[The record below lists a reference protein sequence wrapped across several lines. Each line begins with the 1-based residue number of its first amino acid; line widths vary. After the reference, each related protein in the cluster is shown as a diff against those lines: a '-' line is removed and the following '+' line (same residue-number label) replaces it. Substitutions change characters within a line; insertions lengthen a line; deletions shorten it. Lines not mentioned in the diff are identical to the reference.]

1 MAEAGAIGIRTAN
14 AASAIISL
22 FTTDPL
28 LATPVPGAPLRSLT
42 PVLGASEGLQAP
54 DTACAVL
61 PDDEVTPLEDC
72 RPLEEL
78 DVLVDVEAEDVS
90 SELDELTVAVVDEA
104 GLPGMVRALTA
115 PSTPTPPAAA
125 KAVMKVRRLSSRS
138 AASRARAP
146 GSMAQSLALVP

>member
-1 MAEAGAIGIRTAN
+1 VYQRRLFDTAQ
-14 AASAIISL
+14 
-22 FTTDPL
+22 
-28 LATPVPGAPLRSLT
+28 R
-42 PVLGASEGLQAP
+42 EAP

-138 AASRARAP
+138 AASRARAR